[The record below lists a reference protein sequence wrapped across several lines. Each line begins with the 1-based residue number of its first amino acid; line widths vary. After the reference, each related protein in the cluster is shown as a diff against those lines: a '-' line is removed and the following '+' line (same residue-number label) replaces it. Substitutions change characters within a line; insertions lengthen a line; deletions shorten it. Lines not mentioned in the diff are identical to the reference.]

1 MRDTRQTL
9 AEWNRNPWSVLKA
22 WVAGA
27 LAVAVGL
34 LVAVW
39 VIAAFSPSDPTPL
52 TLPGLNRP
60 ADVHD
65 VLAVLFRNS
74 LVLAP
79 HAFACVPGL
88 HRRVLSPAHRSAT
101 AGR

>member
-1 MRDTRQTL
+1 
-9 AEWNRNPWSVLKA
+9 
-22 WVAGA
+22 VAGA

>member
-39 VIAAFSPSDPTPL
+39 VIAAFSLRT
-52 TLPGLNRP
+52 
-60 ADVHD
+60 
-65 VLAVLFRNS
+65 
-74 LVLAP
+74 
-79 HAFACVPGL
+79 
-88 HRRVLSPAHRSAT
+88 RRR
-101 AGR
+101 